1 MFSPEKFDALESLT
15 IEADGH
21 YHLSVPTFYDFDGYA
36 NTPIDF
42 VFDTGAFLTV
52 ITRGT
57 AARLGYLD
65 RFTIQKRI
73 ILSGFSGDCF
83 ADLKEIP
90 GFMIGGRKIEG
101 AKVAVPYI
109 ETDISILGLNVI
121 EYFRFFI
128 DTERDKIYFSENPL
142 PEVPEQLRASGVYMI
157 SGV

>member
-1 MFSPEKFDALESLT
+1 MFSPEDFNVVESLT

-21 YHLSVPTFYDFDGYA
+21 YHISVPTFYEFDNYA
-36 NTPIDF
+36 NIPVDF

-52 ITRGT
+52 ITRAT
-57 AARLGYLD
+57 AERLGYLD
-65 RFTIQKRI
+65 RFTIQEGI
-73 ILSGFSGDCF
+73 VLSGFSGDCL
-83 ADLKEIP
+83 ADLKEVP
-90 GFMIGGRKIEG
+90 GFMIGGLKIEG

-128 DTERDKIYFSENPL
+128 DTEQDKIYFSENPL
-142 PEVPEQLRASGVYMI
+142 PEVPKQLRASGVYMI